1 MERLLNIREAA
12 EFLNV
17 SEMTVRR
24 WTNKGALKCYRVGGR
39 RARRFKPQDLL
50 VYLEGPA
57 VSGDPTLVSLGFNGF
72 KVPDGSHI
80 THLSTDPQESA
91 DVAAAFIVEGL
102 TQGDTVWVVTPDAE
116 TLKVIASVQERQP
129 DVESFRKAGRL
140 HFSRG
145 METPKD
151 QARFIAE
158 LARRPGERFRI
169 FGDMTWTKARGWVSK
184 DLRDLEETVAMTAAT
199 TKGMLFLCQYK
210 LAGFSGEEA
219 LMAVE
224 THSHSIYRGALAKNP
239 YHR

>member
-39 RARRFKPQDLL
+39 RARRFKPQDLMA
-50 VYLEGPA
+50 YLEGGA
-57 VSGDPTLVSLGFNGF
+57 ISDDPTVVSLGFNGF
-72 KVPDGSHI
+72 EVPDGSHI
-80 THLSTDPQESA
+80 THLSTNTQESA
-91 DVAAAFIVEGL
+91 NVATAFIVEGL
-102 TQGDTVWVVTPDAE
+102 TKGDIVCVVAPDVETV
-116 TLKVIASVQERQP
+116 KVIASIEERRV
-129 DVESFRKAGRL
+129 DVEGFSKAGRL

-145 METPKD
+145 METPMG

-184 DLRDLEETVAMTAAT
+184 DLREFEEIVNMTPAT

-210 LAGFSGEEA
+210 LGSFSGEEA
-219 LMAVE
+219 LTAVE
-224 THSHSIYRGALAKNP
+224 THTHSIYRGALAENP
-239 YHR
+239 YRR